1 MFLSEMDGAPATTH
15 RAAAL
20 FVESG
25 FAITA
30 MGLQRRPV
38 PGLRAHANPEPE
50 PESEPEPEPEHEP
63 STKNLKP

>member
-1 MFLSEMDGAPATTH
+1 MFLSEIDGAPATTH
-15 RAAAL
+15 RAAPL

-38 PGLRAHANPEPE
+38 PGLRAQANPEPE
-50 PESEPEPEPEHEP
+50 PELEHEQ
-63 STKNLKP
+63 STENIKP

>member
-1 MFLSEMDGAPATTH
+1 MFLSEIDGAPATTH
-15 RAAAL
+15 RAAPM

-38 PGLRAHANPEPE
+38 PGLRMAA
-50 PESEPEPEPEHEP
+50 EPEPEPADA
-63 STKNLKP
+63 